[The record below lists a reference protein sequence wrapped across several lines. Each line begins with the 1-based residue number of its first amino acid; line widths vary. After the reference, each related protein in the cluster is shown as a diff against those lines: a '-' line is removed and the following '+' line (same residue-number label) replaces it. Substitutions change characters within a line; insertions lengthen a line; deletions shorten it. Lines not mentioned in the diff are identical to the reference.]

1 MKMRTPPVSTKK
13 KSRWRPIRQIYLLL
27 FFLFYNAPPP
37 PPFILFRPFSCMVC
51 FENTPLPFEKKTNP
65 GEGLMDNGYGKRC
78 DGRILH
84 TLEDLRYS
92 GFPRLVRQPKHRQHK
107 IKLTTHNTGPVKL
120 IGDPTNRPS
129 NNH

>member
-1 MKMRTPPVSTKK
+1 MR
-13 KSRWRPIRQIYLLL
+13 
-27 FFLFYNAPPP
+27 P

-84 TLEDLRYS
+84 TLEDLRYT
-92 GFPRLVRQPKHRQHK
+92 PRASTKTQ
-107 IKLTTHNTGPVKL
+107 TTRVSDTRSVNCVMCTDMAHNCPRFNT
-120 IGDPTNRPS
+120 
-129 NNH
+129 

>member
-1 MKMRTPPVSTKK
+1 MSTKK

-27 FFLFYNAPPP
+27 FFYFTMRP

-65 GEGLMDNGYGKRC
+65 GEVLMDNGYGKRC

-84 TLEDLRYS
+84 ALADLC
-92 GFPRLVRQPKHRQHK
+92 VNQ
-107 IKLTTHNTGPVKL
+107 NT
-120 IGDPTNRPS
+120 DNPS
-129 NNH
+129 E